1 MGAPVAIA
9 TALAALDADARGA
22 DRLTALRRA
31 AAARVREQGLP
42 SIKLEDWKYT
52 SLAALDQRALRAAEP
67 ADGES
72 LSPESFAALA
82 LAAASPLRAVLVNG
96 RFRPDLGSRDAPPAG
111 VTLRSLR
118 ELAEQEPDRLAS
130 LLGEDAARGNAL
142 VALNTAL
149 ARDGVLIDVAPGTR
163 LHEPLHLV
171 LIGTGGE
178 LMSNPRVLV
187 RLGRDSELTLIEEY
201 LSAGADLTVTNSQ
214 ADIELE
220 PGAVL
225 HHHRLQAAGADS
237 THLGRIAVRVDAQ
250 AEYAS
255 DALAFGARL
264 ARVDIDV
271 RLAGRGA
278 KCRLNG
284 LFVGAGE
291 QHLDHHTRVDHLV
304 GDTHSSELYRGIL
317 DDRSRGVFNGKVV
330 VARDAQGITA
340 QQASH
345 NLLLTRTAEVDTK
358 PELEIYADD
367 VSCSHGA
374 TVGELD
380 ATALFYLRSRGVPEA
395 EARALLTYAFAERV
409 VEAIPL
415 PAVRHWIE
423 QRFLG
428 HTELTQTLKAFNAP

>member
-9 TALAALDADARGA
+9 DALAALDADARSVG
-22 DRLTALRRA
+22 RLAALRRA

-42 SIKLEDWKYT
+42 SVRHEDWKYT
-52 SLAALDQRALRAAEP
+52 NLAPLEARALRAAEP
-67 ADGES
+67 ADGEA
-72 LSPESFAALA
+72 LSPQGFAALA

-96 RFRPDLGSRDAPPAG
+96 RFRPDLGAPDAPPAG
-111 VTLRSLR
+111 VVLRSLR
-118 ELAEQEPDRLAS
+118 EFAEEEPDRLAS

-163 LHEPLHLV
+163 VREPLHLV

-187 RLGRDSELTLIEEY
+187 RLGRDSELAVIEEY
-201 LSAGADLTVTNSQ
+201 LSAGADVTVTNSQ

-225 HHHRLQAAGADS
+225 RHHRLQAAGLDS
-237 THLGRIAVRVDAQ
+237 THLGRIAVRVAAQ

-271 RLAGRGA
+271 RLSGRGA

-367 VSCSHGA
+367 VVCGHGA
-374 TVGELD
+374 TSGD
-380 ATALFYLRSRGVPEA
+380 IDHNHLFYLRSRGIPEA
-395 EARALLTYAFAERV
+395 EAKSMLIAAFVAEAFDTIGHEGVRDELTHFAERWLV
-409 VEAIPL
+409 SHREANP
-415 PAVRHWIE
+415 
-423 QRFLG
+423 
-428 HTELTQTLKAFNAP
+428 